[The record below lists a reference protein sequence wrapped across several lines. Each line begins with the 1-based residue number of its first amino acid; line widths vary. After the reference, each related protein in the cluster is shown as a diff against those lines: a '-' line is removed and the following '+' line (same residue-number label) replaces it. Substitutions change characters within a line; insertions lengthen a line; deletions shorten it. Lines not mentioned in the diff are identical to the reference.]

1 MRGAHAGRK
10 PAFCRYFRSALGRTR
25 TCDLLIRSQTLYPA
39 ELRAQRAY
47 SYDTVEGADTQGV
60 GKGWALYSFPKILIV
75 AQNGVVSGVV
85 SVSILL
91 VIGNDEERLHL
102 RRALAGEGWRVI
114 PAGTGA
120 QARQM
125 ADRQSFEVAVVDNRL
140 PDERGFQVISAVQG
154 PTVSTVALLR
164 DEDTMDRIVGIELGA
179 DYYMRSPVNPRE
191 LVARVKQILRKRE
204 RTRDGDSGRIYVGD
218 LEIDPDIVE
227 VRKGDREVQL
237 SPREFQLL
245 YTLAKSPGRVFP
257 RGTLLRQVW
266 GEDEYI
272 DERTVNVYVQR
283 LRTKLGDNG
292 LIETVRG
299 FGYRLV
305 RPS

>member
-1 MRGAHAGRK
+1 
-10 PAFCRYFRSALGRTR
+10 
-25 TCDLLIRSQTLYPA
+25 
-39 ELRAQRAY
+39 
-47 SYDTVEGADTQGV
+47 
-60 GKGWALYSFPKILIV
+60 
-75 AQNGVVSGVV
+75 VVSGVV
-85 SVSILL
+85 SASILL
-91 VIGNDEERLHL
+91 VIGDDEERLHL

-191 LVARVKQILRKRE
+191 LVARVKQILRKR
-204 RTRDGDSGRIYVGD
+204 DSAGGGGSSGRLYVGE
-218 LEIDPDIVE
+218 LEIDPELVE
-227 VRKGDREVQL
+227 VRKGGREVHL
-237 SPREFQLL
+237 SPREFKLL
-245 YTLAKSPGRVFP
+245 YTLARSPGRVFP

-283 LRTKLGDNG
+283 LRAKLADDG

-299 FGYRLV
+299 FGYRMV
-305 RPS
+305 RR

>member
-1 MRGAHAGRK
+1 MV
-10 PAFCRYFRSALGRTR
+10 L
-25 TCDLLIRSQTLYPA
+25 
-39 ELRAQRAY
+39 
-47 SYDTVEGADTQGV
+47 
-60 GKGWALYSFPKILIV
+60 
-75 AQNGVVSGVV
+75 GVVSA
-85 SVSILL
+85 SVLL
-91 VIGNDEERLHL
+91 VIGDDEERLHL
-102 RRALAGEGWRVI
+102 RRALSREGWRVI
-114 PAGTGA
+114 PAGTGT
-120 QARQM
+120 QARQI
-125 ADRQSFEVAVVDNRL
+125 AERQGFEVAVVDNRL

-154 PTVSTVALLR
+154 PGVSTVALLR

-191 LVARVKQILRKRE
+191 LVARVKQILRKRD
-204 RTRDGDSGRIYVGD
+204 RAGADSPGRLYVAD
-218 LEIDPDIVE
+218 LEIDPDLVE
-227 VRKGDREVQL
+227 VRKGGREVQL

-245 YTLAKSPGRVFP
+245 YTLARSPGRVFP

-283 LRTKLGDNG
+283 LRTKLGDNVDRPK

-305 RPS
+305 RPSQS

>member
-1 MRGAHAGRK
+1 M
-10 PAFCRYFRSALGRTR
+10 
-25 TCDLLIRSQTLYPA
+25 
-39 ELRAQRAY
+39 
-47 SYDTVEGADTQGV
+47 
-60 GKGWALYSFPKILIV
+60 
-75 AQNGVVSGVV
+75 
-85 SVSILL
+85 
-91 VIGNDEERLHL
+91 
-102 RRALAGEGWRVI
+102 I

-140 PDERGFQVISAVQG
+140 PDERGFQVISAVQAPG
-154 PTVSTVALLR
+154 VSTVALLR

-191 LVARVKQILRKRE
+191 LVARVKQIMRKRD
-204 RTRDGDSGRIYVGD
+204 RDESESSGRLYVGE
-218 LEIDPDIVE
+218 LEIDPDLVE
-227 VRKGDREVQL
+227 VRKGGREVQL
-237 SPREFQLL
+237 SPREFKLL

-257 RGTLLRQVW
+257 RGALLRQVW

-283 LRTKLGDNG
+283 LRTKLDDRTDTPG

-305 RPS
+305 KPG

>member
-1 MRGAHAGRK
+1 VVLG
-10 PAFCRYFRSALGRTR
+10 FVSA
-25 TCDLLIRSQTLYPA
+25 
-39 ELRAQRAY
+39 
-47 SYDTVEGADTQGV
+47 
-60 GKGWALYSFPKILIV
+60 
-75 AQNGVVSGVV
+75 
-85 SVSILL
+85 SILL
-91 VIGNDEERLHL
+91 VIGDDEERLHL
-102 RRALAGEGWRVI
+102 RRALSGEGWRVI

-125 ADRQSFEVAVVDNRL
+125 AERQGFEVAVVDNRL
-140 PDERGFQVISAVQG
+140 PDERGFQVISVVQG
-154 PTVSTVALLR
+154 PGVSTVALLR

-191 LVARVKQILRKRE
+191 LVARVKQILRKRD
-204 RTRDGDSGRIYVGD
+204 RAGDESLGRLYVGD
-218 LEIDPDIVE
+218 LEIDPDVVE
-227 VRKGDREVQL
+227 VRKGGREVQL

-257 RGTLLRQVW
+257 RSSLLRQVW

-283 LRTKLGDNG
+283 LRSKLGDNG

-299 FGYRLV
+299 FGYRMV
-305 RPS
+305 RP

>member
-1 MRGAHAGRK
+1 MV
-10 PAFCRYFRSALGRTR
+10 F
-25 TCDLLIRSQTLYPA
+25 
-39 ELRAQRAY
+39 
-47 SYDTVEGADTQGV
+47 
-60 GKGWALYSFPKILIV
+60 
-75 AQNGVVSGVV
+75 GVVSA
-85 SVSILL
+85 SILL
-91 VIGNDEERLHL
+91 VIGDDEERLHL
-102 RRALAGEGWRVI
+102 RRALSGEGWRVI

-125 ADRQSFEVAVVDNRL
+125 AGRQSFEVAVVDNRL
-140 PDERGFQVISAVQG
+140 PDERGFQIISSVQKPG
-154 PTVSTVALLR
+154 VSTVALLR

-204 RTRDGDSGRIYVGD
+204 RGADDESPGRLFVGD

-227 VRKGDREVQL
+227 VRKGGKEVQL
-237 SPREFQLL
+237 SPREFTLL

-257 RGTLLRQVW
+257 RSSLLRQVW
-266 GEDEYI
+266 GEEEYI

-283 LRTKLGDNG
+283 LRAKLGDK

-305 RPS
+305 KPG

>member
-1 MRGAHAGRK
+1 MGGGYTSLDLYRLKEQRESGV
-10 PAFCRYFRSALGRTR
+10 AL
-25 TCDLLIRSQTLYPA
+25 
-39 ELRAQRAY
+39 
-47 SYDTVEGADTQGV
+47 
-60 GKGWALYSFPKILIV
+60 
-75 AQNGVVSGVV
+75 GVVSA
-85 SVSILL
+85 SILL
-91 VIGNDEERLHL
+91 VIGDDEERLHL
-102 RRALAGEGWRVI
+102 RRALSGEGWRVI

-125 ADRQSFEVAVVDNRL
+125 AARQGFEVAVVDNRL
-140 PDERGFQVISAVQG
+140 PDERGFQLISAVQG
-154 PTVSTVALLR
+154 PSVSTVALLR

-204 RTRDGDSGRIYVGD
+204 HGTGEESPSRLYVGE
-218 LEIDPDIVE
+218 LEIDPDLVE
-227 VRKGDREVQL
+227 VRKGDREVHL

-245 YTLAKSPGRVFP
+245 YTLAQSPGRVFP

-283 LRTKLGDNG
+283 LRAKLGDNG
-292 LIETVRG
+292 MIETVRG

-305 RPS
+305 RPG

>member
-1 MRGAHAGRK
+1 
-10 PAFCRYFRSALGRTR
+10 L
-25 TCDLLIRSQTLYPA
+25 D
-39 ELRAQRAY
+39 
-47 SYDTVEGADTQGV
+47 
-60 GKGWALYSFPKILIV
+60 
-75 AQNGVVSGVV
+75 VVST
-85 SVSILL
+85 SVLL
-91 VIGNDEERLHL
+91 VIGDDEERLHL
-102 RRALAGEGWRVI
+102 RRALSREGWRVI

-120 QARQM
+120 QARQI
-125 ADRQSFEVAVVDNRL
+125 AERQGFEVAIVDNRL
-140 PDERGFQVISAVQG
+140 SDERGFQVISAVQG
-154 PTVSTVALLR
+154 PGVSTVALLR

-191 LVARVKQILRKRE
+191 LVARVKQILRKRD
-204 RTRDGDSGRIYVGD
+204 RAGADSPGRLYVGD
-218 LEIDPDIVE
+218 LEIDPDLVE
-227 VRKGDREVQL
+227 VRKGGREVQL

-245 YTLAKSPGRVFP
+245 YTLARSPGRVFP

-283 LRTKLGDNG
+283 LRTKLGDKVDRPK

-305 RPS
+305 RPSQS